1 MPALDSQNVP
11 KMPDSFN
18 KLSNLE
24 GKDESG
30 HVGEEENKENDKQI
44 LPKTVDDES
53 YQRNEEK
60 NI

>member
-24 GKDESG
+24 EKDESG
-30 HVGEEENKENDKQI
+30 HVSEEENKENDK
-44 LPKTVDDES
+44 
-53 YQRNEEK
+53 
-60 NI
+60 